1 MLLKVKKTI
10 TALILVLS
18 FVLGTIPCFAEALT
32 PEVKSSILMEA
43 STGNVLYEQNADE
56 HLPIAS
62 VTKIMTMLLIMEQID
77 SGALKFEDMV
87 TVSENAMS
95 YGGSTMFL
103 EAGEQLSVHDMMKG
117 IAVASA
123 NDGCV
128 AMAEHI
134 AGSEAAFVEM
144 MNNRAKELGM
154 NDTVFLNTN
163 GLDADGQYSSARDV
177 ATMSRELIKHE
188 KVFEYT
194 KIWTDSLR
202 DGKFELANTNRLIR
216 FYNGATGLKTGSTSK
231 AGCCLSATAERD
243 GMSLVAVVLGAPD
256 TKARFSAA
264 SALLNHGFSGYSV
277 TKQVEKGEPTG
288 LVTVSKGIQKEVQ
301 TEANDGF
308 SILSPKANP
317 RNIAK
322 NVVLSDNIIAPIKM
336 GDKVGEIV
344 FSENGTQ
351 LYSVDIVASSDVEK
365 KGFHLVIADMLN
377 ALLFA

>member
-1 MLLKVKKTI
+1 MKKTI
-10 TALILVLS
+10 TSLIMVFS
-18 FVLGTIPCFAEALT
+18 FIINSVPAFSESLT
-32 PEVKSSILMEA
+32 PNVKSAILMEA

-77 SGALKFEDMV
+77 NGYLKFDDMV

-103 EAGEQLSVHDMMKG
+103 EAGELLSVHDMMKG

-134 AGSEAAFVEM
+134 AGSESAFVDM
-144 MNNRAKELGM
+144 MNKRANELGM
-154 NDTVFLNTN
+154 KDTVFLNTN

-177 ATMSRELIKHE
+177 AIMSRELIKH
-188 KVFEYT
+188 KKIFEYT

-243 GMSLVAVVLGAPD
+243 GMSLIAVILGAPD
-256 TKARFSAA
+256 TKTRFNSAT
-264 SALLNHGFSGYSV
+264 SLLNYGFSGYSV
-277 TKQVEKGEPTG
+277 KKQIEKGEPTG
-288 LVTVSKGIQKEVQ
+288 FVTVSNGIQKEVQ
-301 TEANDGF
+301 SEAADGF
-308 SILSPKANP
+308 SVLSPKANP
-317 RNIAK
+317 RNIEK
-322 NVVLSDNIIAPIKM
+322 SVVLSDTIIAPVKK
-336 GDKVGEIV
+336 GDKIGEIA
-344 FSENGTQ
+344 FSENGTV
-351 LYSVDIVASSDVEK
+351 LCTIDIVASDDVEK
-365 KGFHLVIADMLN
+365 KGFHLVLTDMLH
-377 ALLFA
+377 AFLL

>member
-1 MLLKVKKTI
+1 MKKL
-10 TALILVLS
+10 TAFILALTFSVS
-18 FVLGTIPCFAEALT
+18 AMPSFAESLT

-43 STGNVLYEQNADE
+43 STGNILYEQNADE

-62 VTKIMTMLLIMEQID
+62 VTKIMTMLIIMERID

-128 AMAEHI
+128 CMAEHI
-134 AGSEAAFVEM
+134 AGSETAFVEM

-163 GLDADGQYSSARDV
+163 GLDADGQYSTARDV
-177 ATMSRELIKHE
+177 AVMSRELIKHE
-188 KVFEYT
+188 RVLDYT

-243 GMSLVAVVLGAPD
+243 GMSLIAVVLGAPD
-256 TKARFSAA
+256 TKSRFGSA
-264 SALLNHGFSGYSV
+264 STLLNYGFSGYSV
-277 TKQVEKGEPTG
+277 KKQVEKGEPTG

-317 RNIAK
+317 RNIEK
-322 NVVLSDNIIAPIKM
+322 SVILSDTIIAPIKK

-344 FSENGTQ
+344 FSENGNS
-351 LYSVDIVASSDVEK
+351 LFSVDIVASSDVEK
-365 KGFHLVIADMLN
+365 KGFHLVLTDVLH
-377 ALLFA
+377 ALLLA